1 MGNGDIS
8 SHIPTV
14 AGCANVHGMHL
25 HLRYLR
31 AAVLVAHERSEVGL
45 LGWIIL
51 GEALDLAVM
60 MPRNQA
66 LRSIVFAQIS

>member
-1 MGNGDIS
+1 M
-8 SHIPTV
+8 
-14 AGCANVHGMHL
+14 

>member
-1 MGNGDIS
+1 
-8 SHIPTV
+8 
-14 AGCANVHGMHL
+14 MHL

-60 MPRNQA
+60 VPY
-66 LRSIVFAQIS
+66 ISNSFKQLQTC